1 MQGPGRPYGERV
13 LALCV
18 RDPFILSVYSIRP
31 PFAPHSSSI
40 HLLHDSSLFFPHL
53 FPILPHPISPSLIFS
68 VFQPPTPPTH
78 THLNPTNTHP
88 SAALGLCVE
97 PRLRDWP
104 AALGHAKRL
113 AELRKTPQR
122 QADVQLFEHLV
133 ESGSKTAVV
142 SYSKATGTYQVGIVG
157 EAGGGGG
164 AAAGPSFHL
173 RSPSTGSNKSGKGKT
188 GSQKIDGPQK
198 LPPLSAV

>member
-1 MQGPGRPYGERV
+1 M
-13 LALCV
+13 
-18 RDPFILSVYSIRP
+18 ILL
-31 PFAPHSSSI
+31 SS
-40 HLLHDSSLFFPHL
+40 
-53 FPILPHPISPSLIFS
+53 SLIFS
-68 VFQPPTPPTH
+68 PSSRILSHPPSSSPFSTHPFTPPTPPTH